1 MKGELITVYED
12 RQTRLQLDIEQ
23 KQSILA
29 LKDLWGSQNIILQA
43 DGTLLM
49 KHYVGFVCRNG
60 TRIQI
65 LPKVFTDGPVER
77 ADEETEKSKSITLLL
92 RLLNYSGFL
101 NVKEIPDP
109 LSIEAYQND
118 LLEVCISIFVSQF
131 NRLINREIHRSY
143 EPYEE
148 NMQFI
153 KGKILFGRSIKEN
166 QFRKHLHFVGYEEFT
181 MNNPLNRILKTI
193 ITRLLNQTQ
202 SNYNKKNLKL
212 ALINLQGVEA
222 INLYPGIFDEV
233 RFNRLNDSYRPL
245 FNMARMFY
253 YNRQPGQ
260 SEGDELTFTFLVPL
274 NRLFESYVYKLLMNS
289 TLSNNGQ
296 YQVQHHK
303 PQKYLAHRNGKGVFQ
318 LEPDMT
324 ISQGKNV
331 KVILDAKYK
340 NPMRNSELSVLQSDV
355 YQVLAY
361 AVAFNCPFIYLVYP
375 AFESSEVDDI
385 ELATYEIGTPNGTVF
400 LKVVQ
405 LNIVDAE
412 SNDVQL
418 DLERILCSHMIMAI

>member
-1 MKGELITVYED
+1 MKDELITVYED
-12 RQTRLQLDIEQ
+12 RQTWLQLDDRE
-23 KQSILA
+23 KQNILS

-65 LPKVFTDGPVER
+65 IPKVFADGAVGVG
-77 ADEETEKSKSITLLL
+77 EETEKSKSIALLL

-101 NVKEIPDP
+101 DVKELPEP
-109 LSIEAYQND
+109 MFIEAYRND
-118 LLEVCISIFVSQF
+118 LFEVFISIFVSRF

-143 EPYEE
+143 QTYEE

-166 QFRKHLHFVGYEEFT
+166 KFRQHLHFVSYEELT
-181 MNNPLNRILKTI
+181 MNNLLNRIIKTI
-193 ITRLLNQTQ
+193 IIRLLNQTQ
-202 SNYNKKNLKL
+202 SVYNKKSLKY
-212 ALINLQGVEA
+212 ALIHLREVDV
-222 INLYPGIFDEV
+222 IKLYPGIFDEV

-260 SEGDELTFTFLVPL
+260 TEGDEFTFTFLVPI
-274 NRLFESYVYKLLMNS
+274 NRLFEHYVYKLLENS
-289 TLSNNGQ
+289 ALFNNSQ
-296 YQVQHHK
+296 YLVQHHK
-303 PQKYLAHRNGKGVFQ
+303 PHKYLAHLNGHKVFK
-318 LEPDMT
+318 LEPDIT
-324 ISQGKNV
+324 ISQSGKV
-331 KVILDAKYK
+331 KIILDAKYK
-340 NPMRNSELSVLQSDV
+340 NPMRNTVLSVLQSDV

-361 AVAFNCPFIYLVYP
+361 AVAFDCQLIYLVYP
-375 AFESSEVDDI
+375 AFVNNENDDI
-385 ELATYEIGTPNGTVF
+385 ELATYEIEASNGRVF

-405 LNIVDAE
+405 LNIVNAE
-412 SNDVQL
+412 PIDVQKS
-418 DLERILCSHMIMAI
+418 LEKILGNQMTIAI